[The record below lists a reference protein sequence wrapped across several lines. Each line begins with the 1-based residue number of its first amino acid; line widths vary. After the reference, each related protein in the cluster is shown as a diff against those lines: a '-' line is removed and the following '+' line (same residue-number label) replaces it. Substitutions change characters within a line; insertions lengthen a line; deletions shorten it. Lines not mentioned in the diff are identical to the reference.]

1 LGVQFCDSRR
11 TTKHDIPTSGESI
24 PSKNNRKLTKSII
37 IDLYLDISIFR
48 NLPKSKLDS
57 TTTCFFPL
65 AAAKSAK
72 FLANSTIIPCLND
85 HSNTSEFSFQD
96 CELVV
101 LTGHRRTKSTAKE
114 NYQARR
120 INLFSNFP
128 YLLHSLQTIYRKANI
143 LRGMRNVKQD
153 SDMQTYN
160 EIQCF
165 SPKSR
170 GCR

>member
-1 LGVQFCDSRR
+1 V
-11 TTKHDIPTSGESI
+11 TKHDIPTSGESI

-128 YLLHSLQTIYRKANI
+128 IYCTHY
-143 LRGMRNVKQD
+143 KQYIGK
-153 SDMQTYN
+153 QIY
-160 EIQCF
+160 
-165 SPKSR
+165 
-170 GCR
+170 